1 MTLMATDLRY
11 KLTILTYS
19 LLCLREKYGRLSEAL
34 NTTLSRAAMVIFSPV
49 AGLTPWR
56 SATCLMKKRPKSGM
70 EISPSPSTML
80 SAITPIR
87 ALKNLEASV
96 FVMPAFSANA
106 ATIYVLFI
114 ILTFKKWCAKILKTN
129 ELSKQFG

>member
-49 AGLTPWR
+49 AGLTP
-56 SATCLMKKRPKSGM
+56 
-70 EISPSPSTML
+70 
-80 SAITPIR
+80 
-87 ALKNLEASV
+87 
-96 FVMPAFSANA
+96 
-106 ATIYVLFI
+106 
-114 ILTFKKWCAKILKTN
+114 
-129 ELSKQFG
+129 